1 MKEKFSRRAFL
12 RAGAVAAGG
21 LTGANI
27 VLLDPSP
34 LFASSRPQPPSD
46 RVRCGFVGVGM
57 QGSGLL
63 DATLGLGV
71 ECIAVADLYDGR
83 HTLAREITRS
93 PKLRTT
99 RRYQEL
105 LDDKE
110 IDCIVAAVPDHW
122 HRKIVVD
129 AISAGKDIYCEK
141 PMSHN
146 AADGIAMVD
155 AAQRYNR
162 IVQIG
167 SQRVSSQLCRKA
179 RERLSRRCHRT
190 SCRWWNCP
198 WAATIPQAPG
208 NIRHRLTFRRPL
220 SIGRRGSGLRQRSRL
235 MLTALPAGAAGRST
249 VRA

>member
-1 MKEKFSRRAFL
+1 M
-12 RAGAVAAGG
+12 
-21 LTGANI
+21 
-27 VLLDPSP
+27 
-34 LFASSRPQPPSD
+34 
-46 RVRCGFVGVGM
+46 RCGFVGVGM

-83 HTLAREITRS
+83 HTLAREITQS

-110 IDCIVAAVPDHW
+110 INCIVAAVPDHW

-141 PMSHN
+141 PMRTMRP
-146 AADGIAMVD
+146 MVLPWSTLP
-155 AAQRYNR
+155 RSI
-162 IVQIG
+162 IVSYRSGRSG
-167 SQRVSSQLCRKA
+167 SSSQLCRKA
-179 RERLSRRCHRT
+179 RELYQGGAIGQLSLVEL
-190 SCRWWNCP
+190 S
-198 WAATIPQAPG
+198 WAATIPQVPG

-220 SIGRRGSGLRQRSRL
+220 SIGRRGSRLLRRFHL
-235 MLTALPAGAAGRST
+235 MLTALPAGAAGRNT
-249 VRA
+249 VRV